1 LTRRGVVSF
10 DAYPEAGLAMYRIT
24 IASLLTAATAAIL
37 PAQIADPGTGVGM
50 GHHHLRASDA
60 DYDAYKKLLVEGLG
74 ARVAQLGTL
83 EAFLIPDA
91 VILVAKGDLQGPSV
105 GTAVDHIGF
114 HVKDLAAAEAK
125 WKAAGGV
132 MMPNKP
138 SPTQS
143 FLEMPG
149 GTKVELSEDKS
160 LDVPIRNHHMHLYPS
175 SDSEAQSWYI
185 KMFGA
190 TPGTRGPFKTGNLP
204 GVELTFSVAATP
216 VAGSQGRAID
226 HIGFEVNNLEEFCKQ
241 LEAKGAKFDR
251 PFRSIPQIGLNI
263 AFLTD
268 PWGGYIELTEGLS
281 KLK

>member
-1 LTRRGVVSF
+1 
-10 DAYPEAGLAMYRIT
+10 MYRTT
-24 IASLLTAATAAIL
+24 IALLLGALAAAVS

-50 GHHHLRASDA
+50 GHHHLKASEA
-60 DYDAYKKLLVEGLG
+60 DYDMYKKLLVDGLG
-74 ARVAQLGTL
+74 ARAVKFGAS

-91 VILVAKGDLQGPSV
+91 VVLVAKGESKGSSI

-114 HVKDLAAAEAK
+114 LVKDLAAAEAK
-125 WKAAGGV
+125 WTAAGGDII
-132 MMPNKP
+132 PERP
-138 SPTQS
+138 SATQT
-143 FLEMPG
+143 FLLMPG
-149 GTKVELSEDKS
+149 GTKVELSEDKN
-160 LDVPIRNHHMHLYPS
+160 LDVPIKNHHMHLFLP

-190 TPGTRGPFKTGNLP
+190 TAGMRGRFKTGNLP
-204 GVELTFSVAATP
+204 GVELTFGVATKP
-216 VAGSQGRAID
+216 LTGSQGYAID

-251 PFRSIPQIGLNI
+251 PFRNVPQIGLNI

-268 PWGGYIELTEGLS
+268 PWGTYIELTEGLS